1 MSPGHDDLIEAMV
14 YMALAFKERMRR
26 EGIRQAFEG
35 PFWVRAVQALSF
47 SLITMAAYTFFIE
60 VAPLAA
66 RGVRVP
72 VGVVFVIAGF
82 FALGLILRGLLA
94 DRARRFGGV
103 YDGSFRILE

>member
-1 MSPGHDDLIEAMV
+1 MTPGHDDRFDALLYMV
-14 YMALAFKERMRR
+14 RAFEERMRR
-26 EGIRQAFEG
+26 ESLRQQFEG

-47 SLITMAAYTFFIE
+47 AMLTMAFYTFFIE

-72 VGVVFVIAGF
+72 VEIVFVIAGF
-82 FALGLILRGLLA
+82 VAVGFIIRGYLA

-103 YDGSFRILE
+103 YDGRFRVLE